1 MELSMNM
8 VTIEVAAQMM
18 GVPVQWVNGMIDKG
32 EIDSVD
38 GPNGT
43 HVDMEQID
51 ANGWNVRNDLDVVS
65 YGHVNTFMVNLG
77 LRTLH

>member
-1 MELSMNM
+1 MNM

-32 EIDSVD
+32 EIVAID
-38 GPNGT
+38 GPAGP
-43 HVDMEQID
+43 HVDLEMIE
-51 ANGWNVRNDLDVVS
+51 ANGWNESQDLDAVS